1 MTHILIEEHFGMET
15 VIITEDCEVLQLEL
29 SERSL
34 WFALNMNLNRYNEY
48 SQFGCMSLLKRLHYH
63 T

>member
-15 VIITEDCEVLQLEL
+15 VIIIENCEVLQLQL

-34 WFALNMNLNRYNEY
+34 WFALNMN
-48 SQFGCMSLLKRLHYH
+48 
-63 T
+63 

>member
-15 VIITEDCEVLQLEL
+15 VIITENCEVLQLEL

-34 WFALNMNLNRYNEY
+34 WFALNMN
-48 SQFGCMSLLKRLHYH
+48 
-63 T
+63 